1 MESRVL
7 ALYDYHKVD
16 LSEFAINFVS
26 DEAVIEDELQR
37 FANRKAVWKEGDT
50 VNSGDTV
57 TLSMQSETERYQRE
71 SITLAVRSGLFDPVL
86 EQNLCGMHVGET
98 KEVSATDGTV
108 LVTIQKVVNRVVPEL
123 TDALIAEA
131 GMDGIQTMSE
141 YINTLIE
148 QQKQEKLEEV
158 SYEAEQKIL
167 HDIFEKSEYLIT
179 YRDWRHAVEMQ
190 INRYAAIAESDG
202 MKLQEMTAE
211 DFEGKIPVGSFFELV
226 AMVQDSTWDYMR
238 EYLAGAYYAQKDG
251 VDVSR
256 ETYEAQ
262 AEEYA
267 AYWQTDL
274 KTAEKINTYD
284 EFVITQNKTCLFQ
297 RIQAYIRQEV
307 LKEG

>member
-16 LSEFAINFVS
+16 LSEFAINFVP

-50 VNSGDTV
+50 VHSGDTV

-71 SITLAVRSGLFDPVL
+71 SITLAVGSGLFDPVL
-86 EQNLCGMHVGET
+86 EQNLCGMCVGET

-131 GMDGIQTMSE
+131 GMDGIQTMNE
-141 YINTLIE
+141 YIHTLIE

-167 HDIFEKSEYLIT
+167 HEIFEKSEYLIT

-211 DFEGKIPVGSFFELV
+211 DFEGKIPVCSFFELV

-267 AYWQTDL
+267 AYWKTDL
-274 KTAEKINTYD
+274 ETAKKINTYD